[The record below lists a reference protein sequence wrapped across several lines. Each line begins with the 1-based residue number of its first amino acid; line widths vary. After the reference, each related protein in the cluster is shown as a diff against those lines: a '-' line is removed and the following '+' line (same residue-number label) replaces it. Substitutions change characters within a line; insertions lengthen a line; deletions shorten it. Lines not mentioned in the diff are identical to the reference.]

1 VKTGDFDA
9 WYGVRAEAQAMA
21 DAEMRERH
29 LDDKPTEQITLT
41 LGKSTPEEQ
50 KLAQQRIQER
60 DQELLGIIDEKMQIA
75 ASPREWQ
82 FAKDLE
88 RLWRQAIWITMIN
101 QFPDGKPLSSQLV
114 HDVDVWEIFIGA
126 INRRMAGG
134 ESIGSSGSDEEFYAT
149 AQDRSSNSDKA

>member
-1 VKTGDFDA
+1 
-9 WYGVRAEAQAMA
+9 MA

-50 KLAQQRIQER
+50 ELAQQRIQER
-60 DQELLGIIDEKMQIA
+60 DQELLEIIDEKMQIA
-75 ASPREWQ
+75 ATPRERR
-82 FAKDLE
+82 FVKDLE

-101 QFPDGKPLSSQLV
+101 QFPDGKPLLSQLV
-114 HDVDVWEIFIGA
+114 HDVEVWEIFIGA

-134 ESIGSSGSDEEFYAT
+134 ESESLPASDEEFYAA
-149 AQDRSSNSDKA
+149 AQDGSSNQDKA